1 VLKNIKMVSSKE
13 LGAIIDALQKS
24 EKTLQA
30 IYESTKS
37 IRFLVVPDHTVLFFN
52 KKALEQ
58 CFSLFGIEIK
68 TGVNISDYLKDN
80 IITEDFDIHFEKSLN
95 GEHVVAENLIG
106 TGDDKTWYKID
117 YHPVIID
124 NKTIAVSISIRNIN
138 DNKKK
143 EFMLQEQSS
152 LLKDIQFTQTHNVRG
167 PVANILGLVNLLDKS
182 ELSEK
187 NIEILELL
195 EIATK
200 NLDKIIRTVV
210 HDINTSN
217 QSMEKF
223 ESP

>member
-1 VLKNIKMVSSKE
+1 MGSGKE
-13 LGAIIDALQKS
+13 LGAIIEALQKS
-24 EKTLQA
+24 EKTLRA
-30 IYESTKS
+30 MYESTKS

-58 CFSLFGIEIK
+58 FFSLFGSEIK
-68 TGVNISDYLKDN
+68 MGVNISDYLKYN
-80 IITEDFDIHFEKSLN
+80 IITEDFDLHFKRSLN
-95 GEHVVAENLIG
+95 GEHIITENLIG
-106 TGDDKTWYKID
+106 AGIDKTWYKID

-124 NKTIAVSISIRNIN
+124 YKTIAVSISIRNIN

-143 EFMLQEQSS
+143 ELMLQEQST

-182 ELSEK
+182 ELSKK
-187 NIEILELL
+187 NKEIVELL

-210 HDINTSN
+210 HDISTSN
-217 QSMEKF
+217 QRAGKF
-223 ESP
+223 KSS